1 MKIRNGSYKLSDK
14 RFWEKIKKDFG
25 KGGGT
30 YELYCMLPKTEI
42 VPVQRMLKTDESGT
56 LYIGR
61 ATSFLD
67 RVIGLKKSLSPDH
80 ISSNHECG
88 VRYKDS
94 KTLQEKFPY
103 EYLYIEL
110 HGTDKGME
118 LEREKLKYYV
128 REFGE
133 LPPLNR
139 MS

>member
-25 KGGGT
+25 EGGGA

-67 RVIGLKKSLSPDH
+67 RVIALKKSISPDH
-80 ISSNHECG
+80 TSSNHECG

-110 HGTDKGME
+110 LGTDKGME
-118 LEREKLKYYV
+118 LEREKLKSYV

-139 MS
+139 VS